1 MKRKLPGVSALERV
15 EALLANPA
23 LFELAELVPD
33 ASHRAGGRR
42 RDYPAFMWL
51 LYEALI
57 SVYGS
62 ARRVEAEL
70 AHPLVWRL
78 IRSTVRR
85 SYPDRPELQLGD
97 RPMRRHHYLYARN
110 RYLTDRTVLEALAG
124 AHRRI
129 AADQA
134 RQLGLL
140 DPDGLGSWTHPD
152 LSRMLHADGKVIAP
166 LFKAEPGDR
175 RLDRATGEL
184 RATRVEPDAA
194 LHFEGDG
201 TAAWGTK
208 FVLVAARTDDVHG
221 RMILD
226 IEWVPSPGGEARSAV
241 DCFTRLAPHIPGAQG
256 VIYDTA
262 LRGVHH
268 QHLLR
273 ELGLLPIN
281 RVTAAK
287 ASPRKARRNDRRV
300 EKSLHLEDKTISL
313 ADGSQRTLR
322 LYAEGGALGV
332 VELTDTGEPHFERLA
347 RVRTRRNSDKN
358 GRYRWYNDYQLPARF
373 GDQTITVR
381 LHGNDEDAARK
392 LNRTENLRPIPP
404 GDPDFERL
412 FPRRNDAESINRHLD
427 DTMWLGRAHS
437 IGHSRQHLN
446 LHRLRPDGQLTRLA
460 PPPTRTSDGARRVD
474 RAGIAERVEPPRAK
488 RVLDRRWAARSGGT
502 GTQTGAAA
510 AFPFYPGQSGT
521 RVFDR
526 ESRRPRPRPPSGR

>member
-1 MKRKLPGVSALERV
+1 VKKVHGVSALERV

-23 LFELAELVPD
+23 LYELAELIPGPD
-33 ASHRAGGRR
+33 RTVGGRR
-42 RDYPAFMWL
+42 RDYPAYMWL
-51 LYEALI
+51 LFEALI

-70 AHPLVWRL
+70 AHPVVWRL
-78 IRSTVRR
+78 IRSTIRR
-85 SYPDRPELQLGD
+85 RYRDRPELHLGE

-110 RYLTDRTVLEALAG
+110 RYLTDPTVLAALAD

-134 RQLGLL
+134 RALGLL
-140 DPDGLGSWTHPD
+140 GPNGPGSWTHPD
-152 LSRMLHADGKVIAP
+152 LSRMLHADGKVITP
-166 LFKAEPGDR
+166 LFKAQPGDR
-175 RLDRATGEL
+175 RLDRSTGEL
-184 RATRVEPDAA
+184 RPTRVEPDAA

-208 FVLVAARTDDVHG
+208 FVLVAARTNEVHG
-221 RMILD
+221 RLILD
-226 IEWVPSPGGEARSAV
+226 IDWVPTPGGEARTAV

-256 VIYDTA
+256 IIYDTA

-287 ASPRKARRNDRRV
+287 ATPRKARRHDRRV
-300 EKSLHLEDKTISL
+300 EKNVHLEDKTITL
-313 ADGSQRTLR
+313 ADGTPRTLR
-322 LYAEGGALGV
+322 LCAEGGALGI
-332 VELTDTGEPHFERLA
+332 VELTDTGDPHFEPLPRI
-347 RVRTRRNSDKN
+347 RTHRNRDKN
-358 GRYRWYNDYQLPARF
+358 GRYRWYNDYTLPARYD
-373 GDQTITVR
+373 GQTITVR
-381 LHGNDEDAARK
+381 LHGNNDDRTRK

-437 IGHSRQHLN
+437 IGHARQHLN
-446 LHRLRPDGQLTRLA
+446 LIGFALSVNSLALHRRRREPDTALA
-460 PPPTRTSDGARRVD
+460 A
-474 RAGIAERVEPPRAK
+474 
-488 RVLDRRWAARSGGT
+488 
-502 GTQTGAAA
+502 
-510 AFPFYPGQSGT
+510 
-521 RVFDR
+521 
-526 ESRRPRPRPPSGR
+526 